1 MNFASLNCVFLFLFD
16 LRDDFE
22 VVNTGSV
29 VILVGTGKKLFEGF
43 SVLISC
49 GLVFFLLNF
58 FFLLNTLPELFSFN
72 SLKSLKL
79 LGGFSSLFGEPL
91 LEGLFLFFLMES
103 FHGFGESESSVFIEL
118 DFASFFFLLFYKNL
132 FLFKGG

>member
-1 MNFASLNCVFLFLFD
+1 M
-16 LRDDFE
+16 
-22 VVNTGSV
+22 NTGSV
-29 VILVGTGKKLFEGF
+29 VILVGTGQKLFEGF

-58 FFLLNTLPELFSFN
+58 FFLLNSLPELFSFN

-103 FHGFGESESSVFIEL
+103 FHGFGESESSVLIEL
-118 DFASFFFLLFYKNL
+118 NFASFFFLLFDEIL